1 LNQTYNNIELI
12 IIDDGSTDNSTDII
26 TSKYSSEKVKLVKK
40 ENAGQLSTFN
50 ESLKYITGDIVF
62 LLDSDDRYKKTY
74 VKEMVDIYITRKV
87 NFIFCEIEKFFNNG
101 TVEVKRSKKYLC
113 DSEVGFSVIS
123 ALYSKEW
130 IGSPTSAISMR
141 REIYEKILP
150 IPFEKDWI
158 SRADDCL
165 VYGASIL
172 GVNKYYC
179 SKPLVEY
186 RVHGNNGYYN
196 KKFSKNDNFI
206 REITINRLLEYF
218 LKKSQ
223 LNKNLVNLVELEY
236 LTRDYKNIRILKFY
250 LKAIDKLNC
259 RFYLRNKIKLKLIGL
274 FIKVNISRKK

>member
-1 LNQTYNNIELI
+1 MNQTYNNIELI

-26 TSKYSSEKVKLVKK
+26 TSKYSPEKVILVKK

-62 LLDSDDRYKKTY
+62 LLDADDRYKKTY
-74 VKEMVDIYITRKV
+74 IEEMVDIYINKKV

-101 TVEVKRSKKYLC
+101 MLEVKRSKKYLS
-113 DSEVGFSVIS
+113 DSEVGYSVIS
-123 ALYSKEW
+123 SLYSKEW

-150 IPFEKDWI
+150 IPLEKDWI

-165 VYGASIL
+165 IYGTSIL

-196 KKFSKNDNFI
+196 KILSKNDKYI

-218 LKKSQ
+218 LKKSR
-223 LNKNLVNLVELEY
+223 LNRDLVNLVELEY

-250 LKAIDKLNC
+250 L
-259 RFYLRNKIKLKLIGL
+259 RNKIKLKLIGL
-274 FIKVNISRKK
+274 FIKVNISRKNK